1 MLMEYMHRGTM
12 YRDMVNGKLT
22 NDFDANSGAIQEGI
36 LSLLMVILFISFITS
51 EVLK

>member
-1 MLMEYMHRGTM
+1 MEYKHRGTM
-12 YRDMVNGKLT
+12 YRDMENGKLT

-36 LSLLMVILFISFITS
+36 LSILMVILFILFIIS